1 MRWKSGHSDEFRV
14 KSHLCHEIASIVE
27 ARKLTQVAAAEI
39 TGQKALM
46 DEQERMEHAPGM
58 NP

>member
-1 MRWKSGHSDEFRV
+1 V